1 MCKIV
6 FEMIQL
12 NSEFL
17 LFDYVIVKISH
28 DENSAHPISF
38 KKASF
43 KWGEKSS
50 DPMTLKDISLDIQD
64 GSLVRIVF
72 VNIK

>member
-1 MCKIV
+1 V
-6 FEMIQL
+6 
-12 NSEFL
+12 
-17 LFDYVIVKISH
+17 SH
-28 DENSAHPISF
+28 DENSTHPISF

-72 VNIK
+72 VYIKWS